1 MLMMCSLSDSKSYHT
16 ADDYAAEAAAAAVE
30 AIEAGAEEAPDVAGP
45 AAAAAKRKASR
56 PKRLCRFP
64 GCGKVV
70 KSQGAC
76 QKHGAKPKK
85 CKVPDCNR
93 QSQGNFDG
101 MCKRHFNQL
110 NNPKPPP
117 PEEPPIQ
124 RAGTSVYEDIIPAS
138 VAWKIPKKRGGAAG
152 SSGEQLQLP
161 HHQQQMVAVGGGAM
175 LDHHGFAAMG
185 VLPQVMGPGAAAAAA
200 AAAAPTTAAESPEEA
215 MPIIAHL
222 RKYAHLEAGWHRKQ
236 ERAARGVPP
245 PASTS
250 TQLDT
255 WERQRE

>member
-1 MLMMCSLSDSKSYHT
+1 MLIIVCSLSNSPHT

-30 AIEAGAEEAPDVAGP
+30 AIEAGAEGAPHAAGP
-45 AAAAAKRKASR
+45 AATSAKRKASR

-64 GCGKVV
+64 GCGKAV

-117 PEEPPIQ
+117 PEEPPVQ
-124 RAGTSVYEDIIPAS
+124 STGTSVYEDIIPAS
-138 VAWKIPKKRGGAAG
+138 VAWKIPKKRSGAA
-152 SSGEQLQLP
+152 SSGEQQHHP
-161 HHQQQMVAVGGGAM
+161 HQHHQQQMVATGSGAM
-175 LDHHGFAAMG
+175 IDHHGFAAMG
-185 VLPQVMGPGAAAAAA
+185 VLPQLMGPGAAAAPAA
-200 AAAAPTTAAESPEEA
+200 AAESSEDA

-222 RKYAHLEAGWHRKQ
+222 RKYAHLEAGWHRRH

-245 PASTS
+245 PAANS
-250 TQLDT
+250 TQLET

>member
-1 MLMMCSLSDSKSYHT
+1 MLAFRFQISFHT
-16 ADDYAAEAAAAAVE
+16 ADGYAAAEAAAAAVE
-30 AIEAGAEEAPDVAGP
+30 AIDAGAEGAPDAAGP
-45 AAAAAKRKASR
+45 AATGAKHKASK

-93 QSQGNFDG
+93 QSQGNADG

-110 NNPKPPP
+110 NNPKPPREPSQP
-117 PEEPPIQ
+117 PLQ
-124 RAGTSVYEDIIPAS
+124 AMGTSVYEEIIPAS
-138 VAWKIPKKRGGAAG
+138 VAWKIPKKRGGTA
-152 SSGEQLQLP
+152 SSSVQQQ
-161 HHQQQMVAVGGGAM
+161 HQQYYQMIATATGSGAM
-175 LDHHGFAAMG
+175 IDHHDVAATG
-185 VLPQVMGPGAAAAAA
+185 VLPPLAAAPAPASAAAAAA
-200 AAAAPTTAAESPEEA
+200 ESPEDA

-245 PASTS
+245 TAANS

>member
-1 MLMMCSLSDSKSYHT
+1 MHLNGRFFASLCSLSKSFFHT
-16 ADDYAAEAAAAAVE
+16 ADDYAAEAAAAAAVE
-30 AIEAGAEEAPDVAGP
+30 AIDAGAEEAPDAAGP
-45 AAAAAKRKASR
+45 AAAGAKRKTSR

-93 QSQGNFDG
+93 QSQGNYNG

-110 NNPKPPP
+110 NNPKQPPP
-117 PEEPPIQ
+117 PEPPLE
-124 RAGTSVYEDIIPAS
+124 ATGTSVYEDIIPAS
-138 VAWKIPKKRGGAAG
+138 VAWKIPKKRSGTATSS
-152 SSGEQLQLP
+152 SSGEQQQHQ
-161 HHQQQMVAVGGGAM
+161 HHQQQMIAAGSGAM
-175 LDHHGFAAMG
+175 LGHHDFASMG
-185 VLPQVMGPGAAAAAA
+185 VLPQLVPAPAAA
-200 AAAAPTTAAESPEEA
+200 AAESPEDA

-245 PASTS
+245 TAANS

>member
-1 MLMMCSLSDSKSYHT
+1 MMCSLSKSYHT

-30 AIEAGAEEAPDVAGP
+30 AIEAGVEEAPDAAGP
-45 AAAAAKRKASR
+45 AATGAKRKASR
-56 PKRLCRFP
+56 PKRFCRFP

-117 PEEPPIQ
+117 PEEPPLQ
-124 RAGTSVYEDIIPAS
+124 ATGTSVYEDIIPAS
-138 VAWKIPKKRGGAAG
+138 VAWKIPKKRSGAA
-152 SSGEQLQLP
+152 SSGEQQQQQHP
-161 HHQQQMVAVGGGAM
+161 HHHQQMVATGSGAM

-185 VLPQVMGPGAAAAAA
+185 VLPQLMGPGAAAAVPAPAA
-200 AAAAPTTAAESPEEA
+200 AAGAESPEDA
-215 MPIIAHL
+215 MPIIGHL
-222 RKYAHLEAGWHRKQ
+222 RKYAHLEAGWHRRQ

-245 PASTS
+245 PAANS